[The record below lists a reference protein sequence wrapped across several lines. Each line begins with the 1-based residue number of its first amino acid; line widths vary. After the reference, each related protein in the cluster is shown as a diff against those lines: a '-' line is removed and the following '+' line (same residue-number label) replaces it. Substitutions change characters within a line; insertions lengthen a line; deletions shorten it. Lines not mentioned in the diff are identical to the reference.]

1 MEKLYIEA
9 TRGTPKIDFDAEQG
23 ILKLE
28 GQSYPENAFKF
39 FEPVFGWID
48 KYIDLYKSDEV
59 KIEISLKYANTSSS
73 KCILMILDKFE
84 DAFNQGLS
92 VSLNWYCDIEN
103 ESELETAEEFKEDI
117 SFPFNVSLTR
127 YTF

>member
-1 MEKLYIEA
+1 MEKLFIEA
-9 TRGTPKIDFDAEQG
+9 TRGTPQINFDVDKK

-39 FEPVFGWID
+39 YEPVFNWID
-48 KYIDLYKSDEV
+48 EYIQQFKTQELKV
-59 KIEISLKYANTSSS
+59 EISLRYANTSSS

-84 DAFNQGLS
+84 AAFIQGLPL
-92 VSLNWYCDIEN
+92 SLDWYCDLEN

-117 SFPFNVSLTR
+117 SFPFNIISI
-127 YTF
+127 